1 MQHRL
6 SPPRMK
12 WAASFPLKATT
23 LKVTIG
29 TMKRAKSEQLF
40 EQAVHLIPGGVNS
53 PVRAFLSV
61 HEKPFYVDKAK
72 GSYLFDV
79 DGNVYLDYVSSW
91 GAIILGH
98 ADEDLAREIRA
109 AVEDG
114 TSFGACHPYEP
125 LLAEQIIDAFPSIE
139 LLRLTSSGTE
149 ATMSAVRLARG
160 FTGKTGV
167 IKFRGCYHGHVDS
180 LLVKAGSG
188 LATYGVPDSK
198 GIPDDLAKHTY
209 VAEFNYIDTVRNILQ
224 EQKDIACLIMEP
236 VMGNMGVILPQKGFL
251 EDVRELC
258 DRYEILLILD
268 EVITGFRIAY
278 GGAQEVYSIRPDLTC
293 LGKIIGGGFPIGAFG
308 GRREIME
315 KLAPLGEVYQAG
327 TLAGNPV
334 AVRAGSY
341 VLRRLKEL
349 NPYDRFAARLDALGR
364 SVRQIA
370 EKEGVPYQVN
380 SITSMFTGFFSEREV
395 IDYDTAVA
403 SDRQL
408 YESFFKGMLEEGI
421 FFAPSQFEAAFLA
434 LTYDDRAS
442 DKTLEAFERV
452 FRKIRKLS

>member
-1 MQHRL
+1 
-6 SPPRMK
+6 
-12 WAASFPLKATT
+12 
-23 LKVTIG
+23 
-29 TMKRAKSEQLF
+29 MKREKSEQLY
-40 EQAVHLIPGGVNS
+40 EQASRLIPGGVNS

-61 HEKPFYVDKAK
+61 HEKPFYVDRAK

-79 DGNVYLDYVSSW
+79 DGNSYLDYVSSW
-91 GAIILGH
+91 GAIMLGH
-98 ADEDLAREIRA
+98 ADEGLAAEIQA
-109 AVEDG
+109 AVADG

-125 LLAEQIIDAFPSIE
+125 ILANQIIDAFPSIE
-139 LLRLTSSGTE
+139 LLRLTNSGTE
-149 ATMSAVRLARG
+149 ATMSAIRLARG
-160 FTGKTGV
+160 ATGKAGI

-198 GIPDDLAKHTY
+198 GIPGDLAKHTLI
-209 VAEFNYIDTVRNILQ
+209 AEFNYIDTVRDILK
-224 EQKDIACLIMEP
+224 EQTDVACLIMEP

-251 EDVRELC
+251 EDVQALC
-258 DRYEILLILD
+258 AEHSILLILD

-278 GGAQEVYSIRPDLTC
+278 GGAQEIYNIRPDLTC

-308 GRREIME
+308 GKREIME

-349 NPYDRFAARLDALGR
+349 NPYGRLTGRLEDLGR
-364 SVRQIA
+364 RVSEIA
-370 EKEGVPYQVN
+370 GKEGFSYRIN
-380 SITSMFTGFFSEREV
+380 SVTSMFTGFFNDRDV
-395 IDYDTAVA
+395 IDYETAVA

-408 YESFFKGMLEEGI
+408 YESFFKAMLEEGI
-421 FFAPSQFEAAFLA
+421 FFAPSQFEAAFLN
-434 LTYDDRAS
+434 LTYDDRAF
-442 DKTLEAFERV
+442 DKTLEAYGRV
-452 FRKIRKLS
+452 FRKIRNLS

>member
-1 MQHRL
+1 
-6 SPPRMK
+6 
-12 WAASFPLKATT
+12 
-23 LKVTIG
+23 
-29 TMKRAKSEQLF
+29 MKRQRSGRLF
-40 EQAVHLIPGGVNS
+40 KQATHLIPGGVNS

-61 HEKPFYVDKAK
+61 HDKPFYVDNAK

-79 DGNVYLDYVSSW
+79 DGNSYLDYVSSW
-91 GAIILGH
+91 GAIMLGH
-98 ADEDLAREIRA
+98 ADDGLAREIQA
-109 AVEDG
+109 AVADG

-125 LLAEQIIDAFPSIE
+125 ILARQIVDAFPSIE
-139 LLRLTSSGTE
+139 LLRLTNSGTE

-160 FTGKTGV
+160 VTGKAGV

-198 GIPDDLAKHTY
+198 GIPEDLAKHTY
-209 VAEFNYIDTVRNILQ
+209 IAEFNYIDTVRNILK
-224 EQKDIACLIMEP
+224 EQHDVACLIMEP

-251 EDVRELC
+251 EDVRDLC
-258 DRYEILLILD
+258 DKHHILLIFD

-278 GGAQEVYSIRPDLTC
+278 GGAQEVYGIRPDLTC

-308 GRREIME
+308 GRRRTME

-349 NPYDRFAARLDALGR
+349 NPYPQLAKRLEALGR
-364 SVRQIA
+364 SVSEIA
-370 EKEGVPYQVN
+370 EKESFPYRIN
-380 SITSMFTGFFSEREV
+380 NITSMFTGFFSERDV
-395 IDYDTAVA
+395 IDYETAA
-403 SDRQL
+403 SSDRQL
-408 YESFFKGMLEEGI
+408 YEYFFKAMLEEGI
-421 FFAPSQFEAAFLA
+421 FFAPSQFEAAFLT
-434 LTYDDRAS
+434 LTYDDRAFN
-442 DKTLEAFERV
+442 KTLEAYERV
-452 FRKIRKLS
+452 FRKIRELS